1 MEFTWRINFN
11 LQIRVTKT
19 CLIKRNKLQQVALS
33 SLCIETDSSTSR
45 SRMKLIRYV
54 CVGGKGAW
62 HSENMQI
69 HLVHSAPI
77 SNESS
82 GKNNIKQSEVFLK
95 QKQKINR
102 DRERERRGRGM
113 WQDYGWGKRK
123 GSTAS
128 YATARQ
134 FNQDDMAR
142 SIAVLDSAIL
152 ALIHKV
158 LAPRTC
164 PKMKN
169 NNCAAPSRAE
179 RATVA
184 REELRK
190 IYQCKSLH
198 CQPNGNSRRS
208 GRKRVS
214 KEEVRERKQATM

>member
-1 MEFTWRINFN
+1 M
-11 LQIRVTKT
+11 
-19 CLIKRNKLQQVALS
+19 
-33 SLCIETDSSTSR
+33 
-45 SRMKLIRYV
+45 
-54 CVGGKGAW
+54 G
-62 HSENMQI
+62 
-69 HLVHSAPI
+69 
-77 SNESS
+77 
-82 GKNNIKQSEVFLK
+82 
-95 QKQKINR
+95 QKQHKTKRSFPQTKAKNQQR
-102 DRERERRGRGM
+102 QRERESGRERGGGM
-113 WQDYGWGKRK
+113 WQDYSWGKRK

-179 RATVA
+179 QRRAEQRRAERATVA

-208 GRKRVS
+208 GRREWGEGS
-214 KEEVRERKQATM
+214 TRKETSNNVNYMPVAATTGAGG